1 MKRLPPLLALVLV
14 LAACGVEPTPTPR
27 AECPTAPPSLS
38 DAEAILADAGTA
50 TVRTNKGDFT
60 ITLDPSS
67 APIATASFVALARC
81 GFYDE
86 VSFHRVLAGF
96 VIQAGDPQTR
106 EDHGDF
112 DGLGNGG
119 PAYRYT
125 VEFPDSDQPYAPYT
139 VAMANAIEY
148 DPNDPNATITSGQD
162 SNGSQFFVTLDDLSG
177 RLRPYYSVLG
187 TVTAGTETVDA
198 IAALPVNNPR
208 VGVPLDPAII
218 EAIAIAPADAEASVS
233 SGS

>member
-1 MKRLPPLLALVLV
+1 MKRLAPLLALVLV
-14 LAACGVEPTPTPR
+14 LAACGLEPTPTPR

-96 VIQAGDPQTR
+96 VIQAGDPQTK
-106 EDHGDF
+106 DNHGDF
-112 DGLGNGG
+112 DGLGSGG

-125 VEFPDSDQPYAPYT
+125 VELPDADQPYAPYT
-139 VAMANAIEY
+139 VAMANAMAY
-148 DPNDPNATITSGQD
+148 DANGTITGGQD
-162 SNGSQFFVTLDDLSG
+162 TNGSQFFVTLDDLSST
-177 RLRPYYSVLG
+177 LRPYYSVLG

-198 IAALPVNNPR
+198 IAALPVNNPQ

-218 EAIAIAPADAEASVS
+218 EAIAIAPDGAQASVS
-233 SGS
+233 PGS